1 MEGTGGG
8 GGRASNPNMVIRVLC
23 YLWSDIFSTSRA
35 GMECFVLLELGSFP
49 RLGVFGRIDLQTIF
63 FWKEACRHG
72 SSTESRIHV

>member
-1 MEGTGGG
+1 
-8 GGRASNPNMVIRVLC
+8 
-23 YLWSDIFSTSRA
+23 
-35 GMECFVLLELGSFP
+35 MECFVLLELGSFP